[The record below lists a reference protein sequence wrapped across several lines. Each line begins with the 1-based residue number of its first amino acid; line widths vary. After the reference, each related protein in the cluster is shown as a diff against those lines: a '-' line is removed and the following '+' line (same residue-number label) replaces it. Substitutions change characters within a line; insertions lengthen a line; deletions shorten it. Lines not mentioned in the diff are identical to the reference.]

1 HSIDLRQHARLHAD
15 ALRELDA
22 PSAVSTRV
30 LDMIKMARTLKAT
43 HDPQSITTYVISGAT
58 SVTDIW
64 NVLALLRACE
74 IDPAG
79 NANDPGIMPVPLFE
93 SIADLRA
100 APKICRE
107 LFSHPEYRALLA
119 TWGDTQE
126 IMLGYSDSSK
136 DGGMLT
142 STIEVY
148 NAHEQ
153 LHVVAAEC
161 GVKLRL
167 FHGRGGTVGR
177 GGGPTHRAI
186 MTQPSF
192 TGSMKLTEQGEV
204 IHWKYGDAQIA
215 TRSLE
220 LMVTAAAS
228 IVNDTDRHRPQPA
241 WLGALETLS
250 QLAFAHYR
258 KHVYDNP
265 EMLAYFEQ
273 TTPAPFID
281 RAKMGSRPAKRGSLT
296 GLEDI
301 RAIPWVFGWM
311 QSRCCLPAWFGVG
324 TALENFIAADPKNLG
339 LLKIMAQDFGAF
351 EDMLRNVR
359 LGMAKADELIAKRY
373 GTLMHDSEKRARIAK
388 VLDEERERTERRVLE
403 VCALPELLSDDP
415 VLEQSIALRNP
426 YVDPMSLAQIEL
438 LARARALAPS
448 DELERALAE
457 TIAGIAAG
465 LRNTG

>member
-1 HSIDLRQHARLHAD
+1 
-15 ALRELDA
+15 
-22 PSAVSTRV
+22 
-30 LDMIKMARTLKAT
+30 
-43 HDPQSITTYVISGAT
+43 
-58 SVTDIW
+58 
-64 NVLALLRACE
+64 
-74 IDPAG
+74 
-79 NANDPGIMPVPLFE
+79 
-93 SIADLRA
+93 
-100 APKICRE
+100 
-107 LFSHPEYRALLA
+107 
-119 TWGDTQE
+119 
-126 IMLGYSDSSK
+126 MLGYSDSSK

-142 STIEVY
+142 STVEVY
-148 NAHEQ
+148 NAHAA
-153 LHVVAAEC
+153 LHEVAAAA

-186 MTQPSF
+186 MTQPRF

-204 IHWKYGDAQIA
+204 IHWKYGDARIA

-228 IVNDTDRHRPQPA
+228 IVNDTDRHDPEPA
-241 WLGALETLS
+241 WLAALEELS
-250 QLAFAHYR
+250 RLAFAHYR
-258 KHVYDNP
+258 KHVYENP
-265 EMLAYFEQ
+265 EILAYFEQ

-324 TALENFIAADPKNLG
+324 AALDEFIAADPQNLD
-339 LLKIMAQDFGAF
+339 LLKTMAQKFGAF
-351 EDMLRNVR
+351 EEMLRNVR
-359 LGMAKADELIAKRY
+359 LGMAKSDELIAHRY
-373 GTLMHDSEKRARIAK
+373 GALMHDTAMRNRVSEI
-388 VLDEERERTERRVLE
+388 LDVERKRTEHRVLE
-403 VCALPELLSDDP
+403 VCALPQLLSDDP

-438 LARARALAPS
+438 LARARALPAT
-448 DELERALAE
+448 DDLEVALAE
-457 TIAGIAAG
+457 TITGIAAG